1 MEWVIL
7 YVAVLFEVAA
17 TTALK
22 ASEGFTRLIPSLI
35 VVAGYGVAF
44 YLMTLSLNK
53 IPLAVVYAVWSALGI
68 ALISIVG
75 AIRYGESLDAPAVA
89 GLAMRCTWR
98 SERPAR
104 FASSTAESGSSKFAS
119 IRVATLTRAR

>member
-75 AIRYGESLDAPAVA
+75 AIRYGERLDAPAVA
-89 GLAMRCTWR
+89 GLAMIVGGVIVINV
-98 SERPAR
+98 
-104 FASSTAESGSSKFAS
+104 FSKS
-119 IRVATLTRAR
+119 VAH

>member
-7 YVAVLFEVAA
+7 YVAVVFEVAA

-22 ASEGFTRLIPSLI
+22 ASEGFTRLVPTLI
-35 VVAGYGVAF
+35 VVVGYGVSF
-44 YLMTLSLNK
+44 YLLTQTLNK

-75 AIRYGESLDAPAVA
+75 AIRYGESLDAPAVI
-89 GLAMRCTWR
+89 GLVMIVGGVLVINV
-98 SERPAR
+98 
-104 FASSTAESGSSKFAS
+104 FSKS
-119 IRVATLTRAR
+119 VAH

>member
-35 VVAGYGVAF
+35 VFVGYGVAF
-44 YLMTLSLNK
+44 FLMTLALNK
-53 IPLAVVYAVWSALGI
+53 IPLAIVYAVWSALGI

-75 AIRYGESLDAPAVA
+75 FIRYGESLDAPAVA
-89 GLAMRCTWR
+89 GLVMIV
-98 SERPAR
+98 
-104 FASSTAESGSSKFAS
+104 GGVIVINVLSKS
-119 IRVATLTRAR
+119 VAH

>member
-22 ASEGFTRLIPSLI
+22 ASDGFTRLIPSLI
-35 VVAGYGVAF
+35 VVVGYGVAF
-44 YLMTLSLNK
+44 YLMTLALNK
-53 IPLAVVYAVWSALGI
+53 IPLAIVYAVWSALGI

-75 AIRYGESLDAPAVA
+75 SIRYGESLDAPAVA
-89 GLAMRCTWR
+89 GLVMIV
-98 SERPAR
+98 
-104 FASSTAESGSSKFAS
+104 GGVIVINVLSKS
-119 IRVATLTRAR
+119 VAH

>member
-35 VVAGYGVAF
+35 VVVGYGVAF

-53 IPLAVVYAVWSALGI
+53 IPLAIVYAVWSALGI

-89 GLAMRCTWR
+89 GLAMIVGGVIVINV
-98 SERPAR
+98 
-104 FASSTAESGSSKFAS
+104 FSKS
-119 IRVATLTRAR
+119 VAH